1 MIWGYEDQPKLA
13 RVYHYKFPE
22 QAHWIQSWSRYLW
35 FSPPSRVLPGQIRSR
50 GCYRGPAAGLLQQTP
65 RAGTETFGI
74 LQVKGLYSQQVSLSQ
89 HSEKLRGGQMD
100 INSTLQS
107 TLHSTESMLLFC
119 LETEVL
125 HNIAQYFA
133 WVVISPSLH
142 QADFACISSTNIS
155 IIMSPWLIT
164 VHCVTTW
171 GGDDELWGRGG
182 TAAVVA
188 PLVDEIFP
196 LRILLLL
203 RGDRPVHQALSTNR
217 KCRWS
222 TLDVFGLTMN
232 PSL

>member
-1 MIWGYEDQPKLA
+1 MDQQQASSSKL
-13 RVYHYKFPE
+13 
-22 QAHWIQSWSRYLW
+22 
-35 FSPPSRVLPGQIRSR
+35 RVLELRHLVFCKWRDCTVSRS
-50 GCYRGPAAGLLQQTP
+50 P
-65 RAGTETFGI
+65 
-74 LQVKGLYSQQVSLSQ
+74 S
-89 HSEKLRGGQMD
+89 
-100 INSTLQS
+100 
-107 TLHSTESMLLFC
+107 HSTVRNSGGVRWTLVLLYNLHYTTESILLFC

-133 WVVISPSLH
+133 WIVISSSLH
-142 QADFACISSTNIS
+142 QADFACSSNTNIS
-155 IIMSPWLIT
+155 IIMSPWFIT

-171 GGDDELWGRGG
+171 GGEDELWGRGG

-188 PLVDEIFP
+188 SLVHEIFP

-222 TLDVFGLTMN
+222 ALDIFGLTMN